1 LLVDARKSQMRIF
14 LKNLANNAKPGSLAD
29 RLRKKRFS
37 IFLDLIR
44 DLPRPIKIIDVGGTS
59 LFWERMGF
67 TNQAGIHITI
77 LNLNPSPVDHKG
89 FTSVAGDARDL
100 KQFGDQEFDIA
111 FSNSVIEHVGS
122 FEDQQ
127 KMAAEMMRVAKK
139 IFLQTPNYYFP
150 LEPHFLFPFFQ
161 FLPLRLQ
168 AKLLANYNLGW
179 YNKVPDRNKA
189 IQICLSVRLLKK
201 AELKQLFP
209 EAVFYEEKFFG
220 LVKSFIVLK

>member
-1 LLVDARKSQMRIF
+1 MRIF
-14 LKNLANNAKPGSLAD
+14 LKNLANNAKQGSLAD
-29 RLRKKRFS
+29 RLRQKRFRL
-37 IFLDLIR
+37 FLSLIHE
-44 DLPRPIKIIDVGGTS
+44 LPRPIKIIDVGGTG

-67 TNQAGIHITI
+67 TGQPGVSITLI
-77 LNLNPSPVDHKG
+77 NLKPSAVDYEG
-89 FTSVAGDARDL
+89 FTFVTGDALDL

-122 FEDQQ
+122 FGDQQ

-161 FLPLRLQ
+161 FFPLWLQ
-168 AKLLANYNLGW
+168 ASLLQYFNLGW
-179 YNKVPDRNKA
+179 YNKVPDRKKA

-201 AELKQLFP
+201 SELKRLFP
-209 EAVFYEEKFFG
+209 GARFYEEKFFG